1 VHTFTNFTTSDT
13 TYQVTLTVS
22 TSDGECVRTASVP
35 ITVYPQVQAEFT
47 FPNALG
53 CGPFDVEFQNLSIGG
68 TSFTWNFG
76 DGTGDMVTTDPG
88 PQLHSFYNTSYSDPQ
103 DFPVSLTATNDFGC
117 SDEIVKIVTVYPA
130 VESEFDVSTQSGC
143 HPLTVDF
150 TNRSLGGSTYVWD
163 FGDGSTSNDSI
174 PSHTFTNTGTV
185 DSIYT
190 VKLMVMAENNACTD
204 SFFMDIT
211 VHPYVQ
217 ANFTI
222 SDRLGCT
229 PFDVVIQNASV
240 NGGTYYWD
248 FGDGEDT
255 TTYNMDP
262 LIHRYY
268 NTNFT
273 VQQEFEI
280 TLVAEN
286 FAGCSDQISR
296 TVTVEPAII
305 ADFGPTVLEGCHPL
319 TVTFNNYSQGA
330 AYFLWDFGNGTTSQE
345 TRPTQTFTNIGTSDT
360 TYRVWLRASADN
372 HECLD
377 STYVDIVVHPFI
389 MADFTFQE
397 QVNCSPSSVEFHNAS
412 TPGATYNWDFGDG
425 SLNTT
430 TTLDPFRHTFTNTD
444 YENNGIFTVT
454 LTAVAGNCTAT
465 AQRNVE
471 VYPAIDASFSM
482 SVEEGC
488 HPLQVGFDN
497 LSRGGYTYFWD
508 FGDGA
513 TSEADSTS
521 HTFNNFTDA
530 PITREVYLRTTSRY
544 NCVSDTTM
552 LVTIHPK
559 PKARFDTPRNIDCA
573 PFEVVLTNTSIN
585 ADQYLWDL
593 GGDTTFNTSSVSPFG
608 HNFDNL
614 TGDIVTY
621 QIALT
626 ATTDYG
632 CIDSVQQKIYVYP
645 RTIADFTVNDGDC
658 SPFMAHF
665 TNQSVRGETYLWEF
679 GDGSVLSTTDPSNLY
694 FNLTGDDTT
703 FLVTLTT
710 TSKYGCVDSATGVI
724 DVYAQPDV
732 EFIATPTF
740 QMYPSSSV
748 DFINM
753 STPGNWDYRWSM
765 GDGATSLQENPAT
778 HHYPTWG
785 DYTIWLSA
793 STPYCADSAAH
804 TIRIEPAIPIAVFD
818 TVVPG
823 CEPHTV
829 QFRNNSVY
837 GESYLW
843 EFGDGTSSTEF
854 EPEHTYRE
862 YGIYNVKLTVTGQ
875 GGTEVAYRQVEV
887 YRMPEVDFTVA
898 PDLVQLP
905 ADEIKLFN
913 LSRYGDTYIW
923 DFGDGTTSNEEN
935 PRHLYQRIGQYDI
948 SLEVITEDGCTDQL
962 VKPAIVT
969 VEGEGYIYFPNAF
982 KPDLDGPNGG
992 YYSLSEPE
1000 KNNIFHPYWQGVIE
1014 YHLEIYTRWGEKLF
1028 YSNDV
1033 NIGWDGYNNG
1043 TLSAQGV
1050 YVFRSWGIFI
1060 NGKTFEKKGDVTLL
1074 HHNK

>member
-1 VHTFTNFTTSDT
+1 
-13 TYQVTLTVS
+13 
-22 TSDGECVRTASVP
+22 
-35 ITVYPQVQAEFT
+35 
-47 FPNALG
+47 
-53 CGPFDVEFQNLSIGG
+53 
-68 TSFTWNFG
+68 
-76 DGTGDMVTTDPG
+76 
-88 PQLHSFYNTSYSDPQ
+88 
-103 DFPVSLTATNDFGC
+103 
-117 SDEIVKIVTVYPA
+117 
-130 VESEFDVSTQSGC
+130 
-143 HPLTVDF
+143 
-150 TNRSLGGSTYVWD
+150 
-163 FGDGSTSNDSI
+163 
-174 PSHTFTNTGTV
+174 
-185 DSIYT
+185 
-190 VKLMVMAENNACTD
+190 
-204 SFFMDIT
+204 
-211 VHPYVQ
+211 
-217 ANFTI
+217 
-222 SDRLGCT
+222 
-229 PFDVVIQNASV
+229 
-240 NGGTYYWD
+240 
-248 FGDGEDT
+248 
-255 TTYNMDP
+255 
-262 LIHRYY
+262 
-268 NTNFT
+268 
-273 VQQEFEI
+273 
-280 TLVAEN
+280 
-286 FAGCSDQISR
+286 
-296 TVTVEPAII
+296 
-305 ADFGPTVLEGCHPL
+305 
-319 TVTFNNYSQGA
+319 
-330 AYFLWDFGNGTTSQE
+330 
-345 TRPTQTFTNIGTSDT
+345 
-360 TYRVWLRASADN
+360 
-372 HECLD
+372 
-377 STYVDIVVHPFI
+377 
-389 MADFTFQE
+389 
-397 QVNCSPSSVEFHNAS
+397 
-412 TPGATYNWDFGDG
+412 
-425 SLNTT
+425 
-430 TTLDPFRHTFTNTD
+430 
-444 YENNGIFTVT
+444 
-454 LTAVAGNCTAT
+454 
-465 AQRNVE
+465 
-471 VYPAIDASFSM
+471 
-482 SVEEGC
+482 
-488 HPLQVGFDN
+488 
-497 LSRGGYTYFWD
+497 
-508 FGDGA
+508 
-513 TSEADSTS
+513 
-521 HTFNNFTDA
+521 
-530 PITREVYLRTTSRY
+530 
-544 NCVSDTTM
+544 
-552 LVTIHPK
+552 
-559 PKARFDTPRNIDCA
+559 
-573 PFEVVLTNTSIN
+573 VVLTNTSIN

-593 GGDTTFNTSSVSPFG
+593 GGDTTFNTSSVAPFS

-793 STPYCADSAAH
+793 STPYCADSVAH